1 MAQFEREEYKFPDEI
16 EQEEEKKGEKVEK
29 EAKEPEQKQLEI
41 EIEVEDDRPQRDR
54 VEPLPEKLKEELY
67 DDELTDYSA
76 KVKQKLMQMK
86 KLAHDERRE
95 KEQSAREAQEAYA
108 IAQKVLEENRRL
120 KQLQSETEKNV
131 LISLQKTLDM
141 EMAQAEKDLKEA
153 HESGDTDKMIAAQ
166 KKLTEVSFK
175 SERVKN
181 YRPPLQQQEPAVQM
195 RQPAQAIK
203 PDPTAV
209 AWQQENSW
217 FGGREP
223 EEKLMTSVALAM
235 HEQLLEEGVRVSSQE
250 YYRRID
256 ETVRKRFPERFEDD
270 TKSER
275 STPATVVAPATR
287 STSPK
292 KVKLTASQ
300 MRTIKTLQIT
310 PEQYVREFL
319 KVNQ

>member
-1 MAQFEREEYKFPDEI
+1 MAQFEREEYKFPDEVDD
-16 EQEEEKKGEKVEK
+16 EQDKKAEKAEKKADEV
-29 EAKEPEQKQLEI
+29 EQKQLEI
-41 EIEVEDDRPQRDR
+41 EIEVEDDRPEKDR
-54 VEPLPEKLKEELY
+54 VEPLPQKIKEELY
-67 DDELTDYSA
+67 EDELTDYSA

-108 IAQKVLEENRRL
+108 IAQKVLEENRKL

-131 LISLQKTLDM
+131 LISLQKTLEM
-141 EMAQAEKDLKEA
+141 EMSQAEKDLKEA

-181 YRPPLQQQEPAVQM
+181 YRPAPLQQAEPPVQM
-195 RQPAQAIK
+195 RQPAIK
-203 PDPTAV
+203 ADPTAV

-217 FGGREP
+217 FGGKDR
-223 EEKLMTSVALAM
+223 EEKLMTSMALAM
-235 HEQLLEEGVRVSSQE
+235 HEQLIEEGVRVSSPE

-256 ETVRKRFPERFEDD
+256 ETVRQRFPERFGDD

-287 STSPK
+287 STAPK
-292 KVKLTASQ
+292 KVRLTASQ
-300 MRTIKTLQIT
+300 MRTIKTLGIT

-319 KVNQ
+319 KVSA

>member
-16 EQEEEKKGEKVEK
+16 EQEEEKKGGKVEK
-29 EAKEPEQKQLEI
+29 EAQEPQQKQLEI

-131 LISLQKTLDM
+131 LISLQKTLEM
-141 EMAQAEKDLKEA
+141 EMSQAEKDLKEA

-195 RQPAQAIK
+195 RQPAIK

-217 FGGREP
+217 FGGRDS
-223 EEKLMTSVALAM
+223 EERLMTSVALAM
-235 HEQLLEEGVRVSSQE
+235 HEQLQEEGVRVSSPE
-250 YYRRID
+250 YYRRIND
-256 ETVRKRFPERFEDD
+256 TVRQRFPERFGDD

-275 STPATVVAPATR
+275 STLATVVAPATR
-287 STSPK
+287 STSSK

>member
-1 MAQFEREEYKFPDEI
+1 MAEFEREEFKFPDEI
-16 EQEEEKKGEKVEK
+16 EQEEKKEVEKAEKKADENES
-29 EAKEPEQKQLEI
+29 KQLEI
-41 EIEVEDDRPQRDR
+41 EIEVEDDRPEKDR
-54 VEPLPEKLKEELY
+54 VEPLPKKLKEELY
-67 DDELTDYSA
+67 EDELTDYSA

-95 KEQSAREAQEAYA
+95 KEQVAREAQEAYA
-108 IAQKVLEENRRL
+108 IAQKVLEENRKL

-131 LISLQKTLDM
+131 LISLQKTLEM
-141 EMAQAEKDLKEA
+141 EMSQAEKDLKEA

-181 YRPPLQQQEPAVQM
+181 YRPPLQQQEPPVQM
-195 RQPAQAIK
+195 RQPAIK
-203 PDPTAV
+203 ADPTAV
-209 AWQQENSW
+209 AWQQDNSW
-217 FGGREP
+217 FGGKNQD
-223 EEKLMTSVALAM
+223 EKLMTSVALAM
-235 HEQLLEEGVRVSSQE
+235 HEQLIEEGVRVSSPE

-256 ETVRKRFPERFEDD
+256 ETVRQRFPEKFESD

-287 STSPK
+287 STAPK
-292 KVKLTASQ
+292 KVKLNASQ
-300 MRTIKTLQIT
+300 MRTIKTLGIT

-319 KVNQ
+319 KVSA

>member
-1 MAQFEREEYKFPDEI
+1 MAQFEREEFKFPDEV
-16 EQEEEKKGEKVEK
+16 EQEEEKQAEKAEK
-29 EAKEPEQKQLEI
+29 KADEAEQKQLEI
-41 EIEVEDDRPQRDR
+41 EIEVEDDRPEQDR
-54 VEPLPEKLKEELY
+54 VEPLPKKLKEELY
-67 DDELTDYSA
+67 EDELTDYSA

-95 KEQSAREAQEAYA
+95 KEQVAREAQEAYA
-108 IAQKVLEENRRL
+108 IAQKVLEENRKL

-131 LISLQKTLDM
+131 LISLQKTLEM

-181 YRPPLQQQEPAVQM
+181 YRPAPLQQQEPPVQR
-195 RQPAQAIK
+195 RQQAIK

-217 FGGREP
+217 FGGKNL

-235 HEQLLEEGVRVSSQE
+235 HEQLLEEGVRVSSPE

-256 ETVRKRFPERFEDD
+256 ETVRQRFPEKFGDD

-287 STSPK
+287 STAPK
-292 KVKLTASQ
+292 KVRLTASQ
-300 MRTIKTLQIT
+300 MRTIKTLGIT

-319 KVNQ
+319 KVSA